1 MGWWRSL
8 FPLPTHGE
16 DVERK
21 LRRARPTPI
30 PKIAD
35 GPITVA
41 GTVEAIEPLVT
52 APLTG
57 RSCVY
62 WAVTVTEVMK
72 SLVTFELANLDGGT
86 PFWIVDGDARARVIP
101 DGARVSAPFDTR
113 LRAVAPM
120 SETGSSWGGAEPP
133 LLSSSERALVMPLRV
148 SILRS
153 SRLRLTEYTIE
164 PGMAVL
170 VRGASQTEADP
181 HGSERGYREAA
192 TRIVLASAARAP
204 LFVRVIPGRS
214 SVQGAPVG

>member
-21 LRRARPTPI
+21 LRRARPVPI
-30 PKIAD
+30 PKSAD

-41 GTVEAIEPLVT
+41 GTVEAIEPLVV
-52 APLTG
+52 APITG
-57 RSCVY
+57 RRCVY
-62 WAVTVTEVMK
+62 WAITITEVMRN
-72 SLVTFELANLDGGT
+72 LVTIELANLDGGT

-101 DGARVSAPFDTR
+101 DGARVSAPLDTR
-113 LRAVAPM
+113 LRAAAPM
-120 SETGSSWGGAEPP
+120 SDTGSSWGGAEPP
-133 LLSSSERALVMPLRV
+133 LLSVNERALVMPLGL

-153 SRLRLTEYTIE
+153 SRMRLTEYAIE
-164 PGMAVL
+164 PGMAVA

-181 HGSERGYREAA
+181 HGAERGYREAA
-192 TRIVLASAARAP
+192 TRIVLASAKRTP

-214 SVQGAPVG
+214 SVQASPVP